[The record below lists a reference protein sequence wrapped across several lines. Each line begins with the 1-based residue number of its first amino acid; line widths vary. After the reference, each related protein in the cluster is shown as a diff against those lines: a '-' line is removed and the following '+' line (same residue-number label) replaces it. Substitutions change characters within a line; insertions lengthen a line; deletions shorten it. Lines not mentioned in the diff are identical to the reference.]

1 MSEPIPLEEDFGTTS
16 LTYYTPYLSRITA
29 LLKHNTQ
36 FPMNAVS
43 DKHGVAFLRY
53 LAEVMIN

>member
-1 MSEPIPLEEDFGTTS
+1 